1 MCNFSKRSI
10 AQTEAKKRSSRD
22 IAGNIHF
29 LDDTKFSKLQTNDN
43 HFQHFS
49 MK

>member
-22 IAGNIHF
+22 IAGNVYF
-29 LDDTKFSKLQTNDN
+29 LDNMKFSVKKKMTIIFNILA
-43 HFQHFS
+43 
-49 MK
+49 